1 MAVLSF
7 PKNGGSYNLLTN
19 VAPPALACLGAC
31 TYNTTRQMDGCI
43 PSDWLM
49 TNIPAIWIH
58 ATRQMAR

>member
-31 TYNTTRQMDGCI
+31 THTATWMDI
-43 PSDWLM
+43 YIYHTADASVEI
-49 TNIPAIWIH
+49 TY
-58 ATRQMAR
+58 RKR

>member
-31 TYNTTRQMDGCI
+31 THTATWMDIYIYITRQM
-43 PSDWLM
+43 P
-49 TNIPAIWIH
+49 
-58 ATRQMAR
+58 Q